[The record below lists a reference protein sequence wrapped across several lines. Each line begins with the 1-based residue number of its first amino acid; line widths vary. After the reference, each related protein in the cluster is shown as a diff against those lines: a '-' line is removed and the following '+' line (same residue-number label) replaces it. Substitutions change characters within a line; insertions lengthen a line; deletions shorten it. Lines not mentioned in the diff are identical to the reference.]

1 MAPIPAADAP
11 RVLPGAA
18 ARVTSVPEP
27 IRLIVATRAVATG
40 GGADAIARLTFAPGA
55 AMPVDTRVDIE
66 IEGEEHVGAVLV
78 PADAILRTGSQAAVL
93 VAAGNRAERRV
104 VTTGLADA
112 DSVEIVSG
120 VEAGELVITRGQ
132 AGLADG
138 ATISVDASVDRFSF
152 MNA

>member
-1 MAPIPAADAP
+1 
-11 RVLPGAA
+11 LPGAA

-27 IRLIVATRAVATG
+27 VRLVVITRASANPG
-40 GGADAIARLTFAPGA
+40 SADAVARLAFEPGT

-66 IEGEEHVGAVLV
+66 IEGEERVDTVLI
-78 PADAILRTGSQAAVL
+78 PADALLRTGSQAAVL
-93 VAAGNRAERRV
+93 IAAGNRAERRA

-112 DSVEIVSG
+112 DFVEIVSG

-138 ATISVDASVDRFSF
+138 TPISVSRFQP
-152 MNA
+152 